1 MPGIQKH
8 IKQHLALKELTDE
21 GKQVHGQQSGF
32 LWTRLWALELQG
44 EGLSSWANQGLKRK
58 TFENPFLLKKKVS
71 VIINN
76 RIRSDLPN
84 K

>member
-1 MPGIQKH
+1 MDK
-8 IKQHLALKELTDE
+8 ALGL
-21 GKQVHGQQSGF
+21 G
-32 LWTRLWALELQG
+32 LQG

-71 VIINN
+71 VTINK

>member
-8 IKQHLALKELTDE
+8 IKQHLALKELAGE
-21 GKQVHGQQSGF
+21 GKEVQRQQSGF
-32 LWTRLWALELQG
+32 LWTRLWALGLQG
-44 EGLSSWANQGLKRK
+44 EGLSYWANQGLKRK

-71 VIINN
+71 VTINN

>member
-1 MPGIQKH
+1 MPGIQKR
-8 IKQHLALKELTDE
+8 IKQHLALKELAGE
-21 GKQVHGQQSGF
+21 GKEVQRQQSGF
-32 LWTRLWALELQG
+32 LWTRLWALGLQG

-58 TFENPFLLKKKVS
+58 TIENPLLLKKNVT
-71 VIINN
+71 IDN